1 MLYSTAP
8 KFVAR
13 CSALALCAVGLV
25 LSSAKAQE
33 PGQTPRPKSTEPV
46 RESPEEELV
55 RLNQSLDFFQDLP
68 DEGPLLHHGQVIT
81 DPKKST
87 IADRELKAFD
97 YILTFAK
104 DQPLERLNKYSARNV
119 PLPNLFYPIRKDYIR
134 ELIHIEGKLALVS
147 ELKPTDGLKDFGKLE
162 HIYEAWVFVNV
173 GGYYKLF
180 CVMVTGL
187 PEGIKPGENQTA
199 RVAFDAYYF
208 KLLHYASQRPKDR
221 NDPEKKQWEV
231 APLFL
236 GRSFEVLP
244 PEPPEPTYSPTMLTG
259 IAVGLGALIVLGVG
273 TALWFRRGDRRVGTT
288 TRERLQESVSFENI
302 PGPQGPANP
311 FSETS

>member
-1 MLYSTAP
+1 MLNSTGS
-8 KFVAR
+8 KFVA
-13 CSALALCAVGLV
+13 CFSALALCAVGFFV
-25 LSSAKAQE
+25 SSARAQE

-46 RESPEEELV
+46 REKTEEELV
-55 RLNQSLDFFQDLP
+55 RLDQSLEYFQDLP
-68 DEGPLLHHGQVIT
+68 NEGPLLHHGQLIT
-81 DPKKST
+81 DPKRST

-97 YILTFAK
+97 YILAFAK
-104 DQPLERLNKYSARNV
+104 DQPLERLRKYSAKNV
-119 PLPNLFYPIRKDYIR
+119 PLANLFYPIRKDYIR
-134 ELIHIEGKLALVS
+134 ELIHIEGKLALVL
-147 ELKPTDGLKDFGKLE
+147 ELKPTDDLKDFEKFE

-173 GGYYKLF
+173 GGYDKLF
-180 CVMVTGL
+180 CVMVSEL

-199 RVAFDAYYF
+199 RIAFDAYYF
-208 KLLHYASQRPKDR
+208 KLLRYASRRPKER
-221 NDPEKKQWEV
+221 NDPDKKQWEI

-236 GRSFEVLP
+236 GRSFEALP

-259 IAVGLGALIVLGVG
+259 IAIGLGALIVLGIG

-288 TRERLQESVSFENI
+288 TRERLHETVSFENI